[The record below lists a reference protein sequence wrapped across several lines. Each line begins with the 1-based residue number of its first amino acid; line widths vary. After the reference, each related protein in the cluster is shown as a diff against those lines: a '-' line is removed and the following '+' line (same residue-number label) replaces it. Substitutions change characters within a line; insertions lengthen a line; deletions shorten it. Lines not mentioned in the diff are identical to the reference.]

1 MPTSQDCR
9 LKLVKVAKMILRSLM
24 TTFEVNN
31 IFGAA
36 LGSTL
41 KKTKPPSHVDLD
53 MIDRVKMIRGE
64 SNFQNC
70 FFVSFKEMKS
80 FETYNRRFVIFG
92 RRGRKKF

>member
-36 LGSTL
+36 GSKIGSSL
-41 KKTKPPSHVDLD
+41 NKTKPPSHVKLD
-53 MIDRVKMIRGE
+53 MIDRVKIIRGE
-64 SNFQNC
+64 SNFIK
-70 FFVSFKEMKS
+70 FLVSFK
-80 FETYNRRFVIFG
+80 
-92 RRGRKKF
+92 